1 MCMCGAAAGCMAIN
15 HQSLCRVKLAPELVK
30 EAEAA
35 REEAA
40 KRAQQLRFQ
49 QQVKINLLP
58 RILDFLHK
66 WPICGTR

>member
-1 MCMCGAAAGCMAIN
+1 MN
-15 HQSLCRVKLAPELVK
+15 HQSLCRVKLAPEVVK

-49 QQVKINLLP
+49 QQVNP
-58 RILDFLHK
+58 
-66 WPICGTR
+66 